1 MQIGADKMGFL
12 VNELSLHGQF
22 ADLISFKA
30 AIGRLMAIR
39 EIVNTS
45 GRDLYCHK
53 SMAQADVMQNMA
65 MPQAIKALPKNEQRA
80 LMAWLTKNGPYW
92 TDNPKHGPNDY
103 LECNHNIV
111 TETAVGEAGWC
122 RLTGIER
129 ELVSITPSNWTYSPI
144 VVDRITD
151 TGPTETTEVVNH
163 WDAAALKAILRL
175 APTPLSSWNQLAQ
188 QSIADLTNL
197 TFAADAFVPLNGH
210 PFVSGAAR
218 QLRVILGTLNQFKT
232 CFDPSGQRTPE
243 GNTIY
248 QDLFTGNATFTDSSD
263 TDKDKFR
270 TEMTFKD
277 PGDASETIFCPWHGK
292 VQTPQLRVHFSYPVS
307 AKNPLYIVYVGPKI
321 TKR

>member
-1 MQIGADKMGFL
+1 MGFL

-22 ADLISFKA
+22 ADLVSFKA
-30 AIGRLMAIR
+30 AIGRLMVIR
-39 EIVNTS
+39 EIVHTA
-45 GRDLYCHK
+45 GRTLYCHK
-53 SMAQADVMQNMA
+53 SMAQANVMQNMA
-65 MPQAIKALPKNEQRA
+65 MPQAIAALPKDEQRA

-92 TDNPKHGPNDY
+92 TDNRNHGPNDY

-144 VVDRITD
+144 VVDRITG
-151 TGPTETTEVVNH
+151 TGPSETTEVANH
-163 WDAAALKAILRL
+163 WDAAALEAILRL
-175 APTPLSSWNQLAQ
+175 APAPLSSWSQLAQ

-218 QLRVILGTLNQFKT
+218 QLWVILGILNQFKT
-232 CFDPSGQRTPE
+232 CFDQSGQRTPE
-243 GNTIY
+243 GNEIY
-248 QDLFTGNATFTDSSD
+248 QNFFTGDATFTDSSD
-263 TDKDKFR
+263 REKDKFNK
-270 TEMTFKD
+270 ELTFKV
-277 PGDASETIFCPWHGK
+277 PGDASKELPFPWHGK
-292 VQTPQLRVHFSYPVS
+292 VKTPQLRVHFSYPVS